1 MEKLGMKMDHEISR
15 SEQKRRAKSLEDLAT
30 ELIRL
35 SAHEI
40 RRLPCDDYL
49 KNAIS
54 DANDLKTGAK
64 KRQVKYI
71 AKQIRQA
78 DFEPLFIFLA
88 EQKGSKLKQNKTFH
102 ELERL
107 RDDIITE
114 AIEAGREAEGRNER
128 LDSSWNSELIRIA
141 AHQFPSLDQ
150 TAAKTAAINFAKSRK
165 PVFNREI
172 FRLLK
177 AAMDQRHTLKQD
189 KTERSVIIPA
199 TELFENRD

>member
-1 MEKLGMKMDHEISR
+1 MDHDISR
-15 SEQKRRAKSLEDLAT
+15 SEQKRQAKSLEDLAA

-35 SAHEI
+35 STNEI
-40 RRLPCDDYL
+40 RRLPCEEFL
-49 KNAIS
+49 KKEILA
-54 DANDLKTGAK
+54 ANDLKTGAK

-78 DFEPLFIFLA
+78 DFEPLFSFLA

-107 RDDIITE
+107 RDDIVTE

-128 LDSSWNSELIRIA
+128 LDSQWKSEVIKIA
-141 AHQFPSLDQ
+141 ICQFPTLDQ
-150 TAAKTAAINFAKSRK
+150 DATKTAAINFARSRK

-177 AAMDQRHTLKQD
+177 AAMDQLHALEQ
-189 KTERSVIIPA
+189 E
-199 TELFENRD
+199 